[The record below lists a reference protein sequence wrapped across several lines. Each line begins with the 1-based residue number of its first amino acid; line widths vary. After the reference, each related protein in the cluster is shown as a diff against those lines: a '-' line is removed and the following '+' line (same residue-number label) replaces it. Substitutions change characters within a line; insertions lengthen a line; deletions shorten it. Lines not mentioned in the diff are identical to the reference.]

1 MKKHNIQ
8 GGKVEIPCWRLSIY
22 MSGKPAAY
30 AAGKIKDWKEK
41 KMKTGK
47 LVIGLIA
54 ALAVTVLAGCASKPA
69 AQPQVVVVERPA
81 ASAPAPTPAPAQS
94 GREAAIKQATP
105 IRTEPA
111 QRPEWVDEV
120 PDTPQTLSFIGSAG
134 RYATATGN
142 QGARYFA
149 EENGRTQLVD
159 YFGTLMVNQ
168 ARTHAA
174 TYGITSDVLAPQI
187 AGQQLNERISQNV
200 AQALAPRRYYT
211 LVYLDSTNREAFEV
225 YVLMEIDKGL
235 VRRVIDNYGQEQAA
249 DYKKKAAAEQ
259 DAIRRQQ
266 LEKAAEFFGGNLSSK
281 LGF

>member
-1 MKKHNIQ
+1 M
-8 GGKVEIPCWRLSIY
+8 
-22 MSGKPAAY
+22 
-30 AAGKIKDWKEK
+30 
-41 KMKTGK
+41 
-47 LVIGLIA
+47 VIFT
-54 ALAVTVLAGCASKPA
+54 ALAIIVIAVTGCAGQPA
-69 AQPQVVVVERPA
+69 AQAMSARQAAVE
-81 ASAPAPTPAPAQS
+81 
-94 GREAAIKQATP
+94 QATP

-111 QRPEWVDEV
+111 QRPAWVDTV
-120 PDTPQTLSFIGSAG
+120 PDSPSTLSFIGSAG

-159 YFGTLMVNQ
+159 YYGTLMVNK

-187 AGQQLNERISQNV
+187 VGQQLNERLAQNV
-200 AQALAPRRYYT
+200 AQALAPRSYYT

-225 YVLMEIDKGL
+225 FVLMEVDKAL

-249 DYKKKAAAEQ
+249 DYARRAAAEQ
-259 DAIRRQQ
+259 DATRRQQ
-266 LEKAAEFFGGNLSSK
+266 LERAAEFFGGNLSST